1 MADRNRRRIST
12 LGSRITSLV
21 SVALVLILA
30 GLAAMTAIAGKQ
42 LTDDVR
48 RNLGFIVKMER
59 DCNPDAVST
68 IAQALKADGAVAS
81 VDFLSADDI
90 LQQES
95 AYLGEDITDM
105 LDRNPYSAE
114 FDVKVCP
121 DYAHPDSIR
130 ELVAL
135 YSRFEAVDDVVT
147 ESAVIEDVDAALAKA
162 GAIFVIIA
170 AILLI
175 ICVALINNT
184 VSLSIYS
191 RRFLI
196 HTMKLVGATGAFIRR
211 PFLDA
216 AALNG
221 LISGAVASLVLIGVR
236 AWGAAIDPVVAEA
249 LTIPSMALVCVGAA
263 TLGVLICLLT
273 AFFATRRYLRAS
285 YDEMFLK

>member
-1 MADRNRRRIST
+1 
-12 LGSRITSLV
+12 
-21 SVALVLILA
+21 
-30 GLAAMTAIAGKQ
+30 MTAIAGKQ

-121 DYAHPDSIR
+121 DYG
-130 ELVAL
+130 
-135 YSRFEAVDDVVT
+135 RFEAVDDVVT

>member
-68 IAQALKADGAVAS
+68 VAQALKADDAVAS

-121 DYAHPDSIR
+121 DYAHPDSIT

-196 HTMKLVGATGAFIRR
+196 HTMKLV
-211 PFLDA
+211 
-216 AALNG
+216 
-221 LISGAVASLVLIGVR
+221 V
-236 AWGAAIDPVVAEA
+236 DPVVAEA